1 MDVYVVVLEDPYAAH
16 FCGVYATKEA
26 AQRYIEMH
34 FEHDDCYVI
43 MKRSVQNWS
52 VKAGGQVQTLSQ
64 LLPPTEG
71 GQLNI
76 MSTTE
81 ILARYA
87 TEELEELLQFVETKE
102 GRFQNLK
109 RELKEEL
116 AVRAD
121 VELWSQPAC

>member
-1 MDVYVVVLEDPYAAH
+1 M
-16 FCGVYATKEA
+16 
-26 AQRYIEMH
+26 
-34 FEHDDCYVI
+34 
-43 MKRSVQNWS
+43 
-52 VKAGGQVQTLSQ
+52 QTLAQ

-116 AVRAD
+116 AIRAD
-121 VELWSQPAC
+121 VDLWSQPAC

>member
-1 MDVYVVVLEDPYAAH
+1 
-16 FCGVYATKEA
+16 
-26 AQRYIEMH
+26 
-34 FEHDDCYVI
+34 
-43 MKRSVQNWS
+43 
-52 VKAGGQVQTLSQ
+52 
-64 LLPPTEG
+64 
-71 GQLNI
+71 
-76 MSTTE
+76 MSTIE

-121 VELWSQPAC
+121 VDLWSQPAC

>member
-1 MDVYVVVLEDPYAAH
+1 
-16 FCGVYATKEA
+16 
-26 AQRYIEMH
+26 
-34 FEHDDCYVI
+34 
-43 MKRSVQNWS
+43 
-52 VKAGGQVQTLSQ
+52 
-64 LLPPTEG
+64 
-71 GQLNI
+71 

-81 ILARYA
+81 ILARYT

-116 AVRAD
+116 VVRTD